1 MGSMIEIPDVGDI
14 PPELRA
20 GKSWEVRAVF
30 PEIAEEDVPEVALWR
45 ILVVP
50 SVVPDKYGEIA
61 LVADTV
67 RHMEVT
73 RTIGKV
79 LAVGPMAYAE
89 SRGFRDGVPDEA
101 RAKPGD
107 IVIFHANA
115 GQEVPANAAND
126 GGMVTLKFINESDV
140 LARLT
145 AEQAKTYMVIK

>member
-1 MGSMIEIPDVGDI
+1 MRSMIEIPDVADY
-14 PPELRA
+14 PPEMRPTDA
-20 GKSWEVRAVF
+20 WQVTAVF
-30 PEIAEEDVPEVALWR
+30 PEIAEQDIPEVALWR
-45 ILVVP
+45 VLVVP
-50 SVVPDKYGEIA
+50 SVVPDKFGEIA

-89 SRGFRDGVPDEA
+89 SRGFRDGVPEGA
-101 RAKPGD
+101 RVKPGD

-115 GQEVPANAAND
+115 GQDVPANASS

-145 AEQAKTYMVIK
+145 PEQAQTYMVIK